1 MELIGCAE
9 PSRPGVDID
18 ISLHGW
24 GKRGR
29 ELGWHGPGLRE
40 LSDLR
45 LFGIGEAGHCRLAK
59 HDGTGTEKDGEN
71 GKTHEAPP

>member
-1 MELIGCAE
+1 
-9 PSRPGVDID
+9 
-18 ISLHGW
+18 
-24 GKRGR
+24 
-29 ELGWHGPGLRE
+29 
-40 LSDLR
+40 